1 MCRFIL
7 CVSLLY
13 RIVWVIAHQAK
24 RTKIWPLPP
33 RSRGYRSHQ
42 REGCDLGPSPR
53 GATLDLKTD
62 IQAAGPLS
70 LIDWSMPRPTRACRS
85 FQRER
90 RTTGFIQRPGH
101 CFRLQR
107 PGATGRQMVH
117 PKVHTGVLVLG
128 LSGLASAAAAAAAAG
143 GTPTCMHT
151 RASAH
156 VYAYTGYAYM
166 TRYMYTADSAVYI
179 YFVRAPGN

>member
-1 MCRFIL
+1 MLLVACDFQGVETARERGIETVCRFIL

-13 RIVWVIAHQAK
+13 RIVWAIAHQAK

-62 IQAAGPLS
+62 VQAAGPLS

-128 LSGLASAAAAAAAAG
+128 LSGLASAASAAAAATAG

-156 VYAYTGYAYM
+156 VYAYPGY
-166 TRYMYTADSAVYI
+166 
-179 YFVRAPGN
+179 

>member
-1 MCRFIL
+1 MDPSSDILCFALLCFALDFQGVETARERGIETVCRFIL

-128 LSGLASAAAAAAAAG
+128 LSGLASAASTSAAAAAA
-143 GTPTCMHT
+143 
-151 RASAH
+151 ASA
-156 VYAYTGYAYM
+156 A
-166 TRYMYTADSAVYI
+166 S
-179 YFVRAPGN
+179 P

>member
-1 MCRFIL
+1 ML
-7 CVSLLY
+7 
-13 RIVWVIAHQAK
+13 
-24 RTKIWPLPP
+24 TKH
-33 RSRGYRSHQ
+33 RQ
-42 REGCDLGPSPR
+42 EGCDLGPSPR

-62 IQAAGPLS
+62 IQAAGLLS

-128 LSGLASAAAAAAAAG
+128 LSGLASCVCGVWSGAPACRVPRRPG
-143 GTPTCMHT
+143 GSPSVISSCSKFSSAPGSQVAQASLTPSKSPSI
-151 RASAH
+151 RRP
-156 VYAYTGYAYM
+156 VIKPV
-166 TRYMYTADSAVYI
+166 DSA
-179 YFVRAPGN
+179 

>member
-1 MCRFIL
+1 METARERGIETMCRFIL
-7 CVSLLY
+7 RVSLLY
-13 RIVWVIAHQAK
+13 RIVCVIAHKAK
-24 RTKIWPLPP
+24 RAKIWPLPP

-62 IQAAGPLS
+62 IQAAGLLS

-128 LSGLASAAAAAAAAG
+128 LSGLASCVCG
-143 GTPTCMHT
+143 RSEC
-151 RASAH
+151 
-156 VYAYTGYAYM
+156 
-166 TRYMYTADSAVYI
+166 MYTADAKPRKSGR
-179 YFVRAPGN
+179 FRRFS